1 MYLCRRYT
9 RQPASAISRAF
20 ARSHSSVSNAE
31 KVVERRVLE
40 SAPFRYR
47 VEAISARLDE
57 LERQPASP

>member
-1 MYLCRRYT
+1 
-9 RQPASAISRAF
+9 
-20 ARSHSSVSNAE
+20 VGNAE